1 MLNIRETLV
10 YMLTIGKISGENLI
24 FLTMKGS
31 NARNGKLSTLF
42 KLMQMAAKMSTGA
55 SFLTDGRSKNIIPL
69 TIRFMLAGKDSIAK
83 SLTVLTTTVN

>member
-1 MLNIRETLV
+1 
-10 YMLTIGKISGENLI
+10 
-24 FLTMKGS
+24 
-31 NARNGKLSTLF
+31 
-42 KLMQMAAKMSTGA
+42 MQMAAKMSTGA